1 MALMICCIQLNKESI
16 GIQEF
21 ERFLGPTGLRFQ
33 IARRQFCCYLIGV
46 ETGHSEVVVV

>member
-21 ERFLGPTGLRFQ
+21 ERFLGPPGSGFKLRAVNFAVTSSALKRA
-33 IARRQFCCYLIGV
+33 IPK
-46 ETGHSEVVVV
+46 S